1 MNPASHVYVAVDP
14 NVVAE
19 NVTCPLQGSSNS
31 PQSMT
36 GKEQGKEMRMGR
48 ERGGGGGGGEDRRR
62 REEREEKTNESL

>member
-36 GKEQGKEMRMGR
+36 GEEQGKEMRMGR
-48 ERGGGGGGGEDRRR
+48 ERERGGGEDRRR
-62 REEREEKTNESL
+62 REEREEKQMSL